1 MKLCILLLLFW
12 RAASPV
18 APTDDFSDEP
28 QPPPWLPDEFNP
40 EVEPWNEPDIP
51 NEILNKA

>member
-1 MKLCILLLLFW
+1 MKLCILLLLLW
-12 RAASPV
+12 RSASPV
-18 APTDDFSDEP
+18 AHTDDFSDEP